1 MTKLEIVKQIAR
13 ETGVETAVVSVVA
26 EGFMEEIRAAQIR
39 KENVYLRGFGTFLI
53 KHPRKRRR
61 VTSQRIR
68 RSKFP
73 RTTFLHSSLL
83 PPSSVFRKR
92 NDCHDSPIRT
102 FESGSRRFIAA
113 GDRSGIQARMV
124 CEELLQPAAHHGGGR
139 VVLRSLQGGM
149 SPHRYPHRARP
160 FVSLQQFG
168 VQ

>member
-53 KHPRKRRR
+53 KHRKEKTARNI
-61 VTSQRIR
+61 T
-68 RSKFP
+68 KN
-73 RTTFLHSSLL
+73 TTIKIPAHDIPAFKPL
-83 PPSSVFRKR
+83 PPSSVFWKR

-124 CEELLQPAAHHGGGR
+124 CEELLQPAAHHGGGE
-139 VVLRSLQGGM
+139 
-149 SPHRYPHRARP
+149 
-160 FVSLQQFG
+160 
-168 VQ
+168 